1 MTLKPVDWKLKE
13 FKIKVP
19 RNIQYLQFTTVEKKK
34 RKNGRVTGRARKIDE
49 NVKSCAARCNK
60 VPGAMYFDATRFA
73 LVFSSRHVYVRVH
86 ARVRTT

>member
-34 RKNGRVTGRARKIDE
+34 KKW
-49 NVKSCAARCNK
+49 KS
-60 VPGAMYFDATRFA
+60 YW
-73 LVFSSRHVYVRVH
+73 
-86 ARVRTT
+86 

>member
-1 MTLKPVDWKLKE
+1 MTLQPVDWKLKE

-19 RNIQYLQFTTVEKKK
+19 RKIQYLQFKTVE
-34 RKNGRVTGRARKIDE
+34 KNGRVTGRARKINE

-60 VPGAMYFDATRFA
+60 VPGAMYFDTMRFA

>member
-1 MTLKPVDWKLKE
+1 MTLQPVDWKLKE

-19 RNIQYLQFTTVEKKK
+19 RKIQYLQFTTVE
-34 RKNGRVTGRARKIDE
+34 KNGRVTGRARKIDE

-60 VPGAMYFDATRFA
+60 VPGAMYFDTMRFA